1 MKPPNNKIWVIGLY
15 FLSTLSIAG
24 LIYTAQDR
32 SENTSLAEG
41 QNSPLTYTAPRE
53 VLIINKISTQ
63 RAREAARSQI
73 PTIFSVDTST
83 EQLVIEGILSSGF
96 KAETYLPLL
105 EAYMSPDGVS

>member
-63 RAREAARSQI
+63 RAREAAR
-73 PTIFSVDTST
+73 
-83 EQLVIEGILSSGF
+83 LS
-96 KAETYLPLL
+96 LIHI
-105 EAYMSPDGVS
+105 